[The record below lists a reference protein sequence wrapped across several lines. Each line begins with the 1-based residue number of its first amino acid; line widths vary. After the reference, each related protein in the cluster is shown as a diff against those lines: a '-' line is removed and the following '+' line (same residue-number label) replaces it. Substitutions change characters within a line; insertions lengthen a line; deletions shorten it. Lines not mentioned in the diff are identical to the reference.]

1 MIILPILTIVM
12 SVGAIALCVAL
23 CVRVDSVHAENMRRI
38 VKYIETLD
46 QRIKTVEEEIKK
58 GENDG

>member
-1 MIILPILTIVM
+1 MTALTILAIIL

-23 CVRVDSVHAENMRRI
+23 CVRIDFVHVENMRRI

-46 QRIKTVEEEIKK
+46 QRIKTLEEEVKK
-58 GENDG
+58 NENDD